1 MNETKIMAAEKL
13 HTREVRRIER
23 ISRRWKI
30 TQILRNLLRI
40 KDMRK
45 YWVFEA
51 TVTGACFSTY
61 KVLDRTMASSF
72 CAWSTV
78 PVRADGH
85 TQRNGLLYALN
96 YVYGPFYDS
105 NHAAVWARRKTEHEN
120 AATLSSWM
128 QG

>member
-13 HTREVRRIER
+13 
-23 ISRRWKI
+23 
-30 TQILRNLLRI
+30 
-40 KDMRK
+40 
-45 YWVFEA
+45 
-51 TVTGACFSTY
+51 
-61 KVLDRTMASSF
+61 
-72 CAWSTV
+72 
-78 PVRADGH
+78 H